1 MKTLIKSLALALIV
15 GIASSSV
22 SLADS
27 NPGTRS
33 ATVAAFKTGIYS
45 TPYGQLNI
53 ALDKETGGAVDV
65 RLKGTDGKVLYTQ
78 HVGKNERSYRVRL
91 NMTELADG
99 VYQVE
104 VTNGVETT
112 IQNVTISTYQPQS
125 PSRVISVN

>member
-1 MKTLIKSLALALIV
+1 MKTLIQSIAFVLTLGV
-15 GIASSSV
+15 ASSTV
-22 SLADS
+22 SLADA

-33 ATVAAFKTGIYS
+33 ATAVAYKTGIYT

-53 ALDKETGGAVDV
+53 ALDKEKGGAVDV
-65 RLKGTDGKVLYTQ
+65 RLKGTDGKVLYSE
-78 HVGKNERSYRVRL
+78 HVGKNERNYRVRL

-112 IQNVTISTYQPQS
+112 IQNVTISTSQPITA
-125 PSRVISVN
+125 SRTISIK

>member
-1 MKTLIKSLALALIV
+1 MKTLIKSIAFVLTL
-15 GIASSSV
+15 GIASSTV
-22 SLADS
+22 SLADV

-33 ATVAAFKTGIYS
+33 ATAVAYKTGIYS

-53 ALDKETGGAVDV
+53 ALDKEKGGAVDV
-65 RLKGTDGKVLYTQ
+65 RLKGTDGKVLYSE
-78 HVGKNERSYRVRL
+78 HVGKNERNYRVRL

-112 IQNVTISTYQPQS
+112 IQNVTISTSQPITA
-125 PSRVISVN
+125 SRTVSIN